1 MGSLG
6 FWRRAQQN
14 PGWTAVIEPDGSRH
28 AGR

>member
-14 PGWTAVIEPDGSRH
+14 PGWTA
-28 AGR
+28 